1 MDWSVVISNKISMHE
16 FPHQMPN
23 NLRLGI
29 LENYEYQENL
39 KHSRNFGPAPSLP
52 PPPPPPTLPPPPPP
66 PPPPLPHYT
75 IPDKIQRLSQIFRL
89 RLQQTQASVNA
100 FCKLCRYHTT
110 SIKVDNLLGVLTLSK
125 TQFPITLP

>member
-1 MDWSVVISNKISMHE
+1 
-16 FPHQMPN
+16 MPI

-39 KHSRNFGPAPSLP
+39 TTLTEFWTSTQPLP
-52 PPPPPPTLPPPPPP
+52 P
-66 PPPPLPHYT
+66 
-75 IPDKIQRLSQIFRL
+75 QIFRL
-89 RLQQTQASVNA
+89 QLQQTQASVNA

>member
-1 MDWSVVISNKISMHE
+1 MPEVDWSVVISNKISMHE

-39 KHSRNFGPAPSLP
+39 KHSRNFGPAPSLS
-52 PPPPPPTLPPPPPP
+52 LPPPPSPP
-66 PPPPLPHYT
+66 PLLPHYT

>member
-1 MDWSVVISNKISMHE
+1 
-16 FPHQMPN
+16 MPI

-39 KHSRNFGPAPSLP
+39 TTLTEFLTSAQP
-52 PPPPPPTLPPPPPP
+52 PPP
-66 PPPPLPHYT
+66 PHYT